1 MRKLCMTTVK
11 EIGFVSCPVVMSLD
25 YTSQFDK
32 KLTNGSHW
40 VGLEPTSPTCGLKY
54 SHNKAELNYWS

>member
-1 MRKLCMTTVK
+1 MTTVK
-11 EIGFVSCPVVMSLD
+11 EMGFVSCPVVMSLD

-40 VGLEPTSPTCGLKY
+40 VGLE
-54 SHNKAELNYWS
+54 AMV

>member
-1 MRKLCMTTVK
+1 MTTVK
-11 EIGFVSCPVVMSLD
+11 EMGFVSCPVVMSLD

-40 VGLEPTSPTCGLKY
+40 VGLESIPYNRGFILKRLY
-54 SHNKAELNYWS
+54 HNLNFVKSH

>member
-11 EIGFVSCPVVMSLD
+11 EMGFVSCPVVMSLD

-40 VGLEPTSPTCGLKY
+40 VGLETIPY
-54 SHNKAELNYWS
+54 SRVFISLNFYNIWK